1 MHIRKETARY
11 ARSRR
16 ATGLKD
22 APIRM
27 CASRAFPVRASDAS
41 LSAAAASDIELD
53 AGDGR
58 GAEQS
63 SPADG
68 AVRALAPYS
77 AAAAVPMEFSISHR
91 RPIRKRSTCE
101 RLVSPRRCGVRSV
114 DQAQGRRETVRTL
127 RRLLRLGHVFCG
139 KHTRRVYA
147 PAETAQLTQAR
158 ARDGPLPSPTGRGC
172 PPYARCRTA
181 HEVPS
186 P

>member
-1 MHIRKETARY
+1 MRDG
-11 ARSRR
+11 RR
-16 ATGLKD
+16 N
-22 APIRM
+22 
-27 CASRAFPVRASDAS
+27 
-41 LSAAAASDIELD
+41 ELD

-63 SPADG
+63 SPADD

-139 KHTRRVYA
+139 KHTRRAYA
-147 PAETAQLTQAR
+147 PPRQPSSRRLAR
-158 ARDGPLPSPTGRGC
+158 ATALC
-172 PPYARCRTA
+172 PVRPAIKPMVSRARIQQRRTA
-181 HEVPS
+181 VTTLAT
-186 P
+186 